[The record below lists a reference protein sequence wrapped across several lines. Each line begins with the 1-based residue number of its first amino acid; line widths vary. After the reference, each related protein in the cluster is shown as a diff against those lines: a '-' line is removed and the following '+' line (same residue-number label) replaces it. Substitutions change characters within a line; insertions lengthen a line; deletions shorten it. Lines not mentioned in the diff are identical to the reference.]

1 MQHSPSESNINVCPL
16 GNAEEETLDY
26 SKVVFGRSLSNKAVN
41 KGGLKRFFEAKW
53 QNNAGVK
60 VEDYN
65 DGIFILTFDRQSV
78 KSRVLRGQPWYFS
91 GNYLVLVDSEGLN
104 QITVE
109 NFKHVPIWVQVFG
122 IPLHRINKSLGMEI
136 ASHLGEFLEFHN
148 KRTFMRIRVLWESSK
163 PLEKGMN
170 FESENGKISMS
181 ISFRYERISKFCYY
195 CGCLDHI
202 DRNCLDLMEKIEEGY
217 NPPMN
222 YDDQIKTAGLEHM
235 IPSIPLAINWHGD
248 INNTSLSRRLLGA
261 TRSHEEDASVS
272 FSEKRV
278 KVNDDGKGFTTNDF
292 MEKGEQSENKRV
304 RGETKGDKEELKA
317 KEFLLSEGDQ
327 GNEEMDFYSGIFQFE
342 NIWIGDEECKSLIKN
357 CWRSEENTPLIST
370 IKNIQQCATNL
381 DTWHQNNSRPAYEV
395 ARVSDIIE
403 SPGKW
408 NNEVVNQYFNVA
420 DAECIL
426 SIPLSLF
433 NHEDSWFWH
442 YTNHGS
448 YSVGSG
454 YNLAM
459 TVDKFQPSS
468 ASDVFSLWWKQF
480 WGLKIP
486 RKILHFAW
494 RGYQEILPTR
504 NGLFRR
510 NIASSTSCQLCGFGG
525 ESNAHAIFWCPVA
538 QGIWN
543 LMEFSFLHEV
553 KEEIDFKN
561 VLLYASEVVDREA
574 FAKFII
580 CSWAIWTERNKI
592 THGQHS
598 LWLSG

>member
-1 MQHSPSESNINVCPL
+1 MLVEQHYLEREGTSLQALLFHES
-16 GNAEEETLDY
+16 LD
-26 SKVVFGRSLSNKAVN
+26 SM
-41 KGGLKRFFEAKW
+41 
-53 QNNAGVK
+53 
-60 VEDYN
+60 VE
-65 DGIFILTFDRQSV
+65 V
-78 KSRVLRGQPWYFS
+78 
-91 GNYLVLVDSEGLN
+91 LN
-104 QITVE
+104 QI
-109 NFKHVPIWVQVFG
+109 PDQMIWA
-122 IPLHRINKSLGMEI
+122 K
-136 ASHLGEFLEFHN
+136 
-148 KRTFMRIRVLWESSK
+148 KK
-163 PLEKGMN
+163 KKKGLFN
-170 FESENGKISMS
+170 E
-181 ISFRYERISKFCYY
+181 
-195 CGCLDHI
+195 DHI
-202 DRNCLDLMEKIEEGY
+202 WCTSNE
-217 NPPMN
+217 
-222 YDDQIKTAGLEHM
+222 
-235 IPSIPLAINWHGD
+235 AI
-248 INNTSLSRRLLGA
+248 
-261 TRSHEEDASVS
+261 
-272 FSEKRV
+272 
-278 KVNDDGKGFTTNDF
+278 
-292 MEKGEQSENKRV
+292 
-304 RGETKGDKEELKA
+304 
-317 KEFLLSEGDQ
+317 
-327 GNEEMDFYSGIFQFE
+327 
-342 NIWIGDEECKSLIKN
+342 
-357 CWRSEENTPLIST
+357 
-370 IKNIQQCATNL
+370 
-381 DTWHQNNSRPAYEV
+381 
-395 ARVSDIIE
+395 
-403 SPGKW
+403 
-408 NNEVVNQYFNVA
+408 
-420 DAECIL
+420 ECIL

-580 CSWAIWTERNKI
+580 CSWAIWNERNKI
-592 THGQHS
+592 THGQQIRQPQFVVEWIS
-598 LWLSG
+598 SYYESILSMKEGPKKSSQANGRNREASAGSSTSAQEQSCIEHHEYSWIRCGGILRR

>member
-91 GNYLVLVDSEGLN
+91 GLN

-136 ASHLGEFLEFHN
+136 ASHLGQFLEFHN

-278 KVNDDGKGFTTNDF
+278 KVNDDGKGYPTNDF

-317 KEFLLSEGDQ
+317 KEFLFMAMKEANEGV
-327 GNEEMDFYSGIFQFE
+327 NVEERGLTQS
-342 NIWIGDEECKSLIKN
+342 IK
-357 CWRSEENTPLIST
+357 
-370 IKNIQQCATNL
+370 
-381 DTWHQNNSRPAYEV
+381 
-395 ARVSDIIE
+395 
-403 SPGKW
+403 
-408 NNEVVNQYFNVA
+408 
-420 DAECIL
+420 
-426 SIPLSLF
+426 LSLF

-504 NGLFRR
+504 TGLFRR

-592 THGQHS
+592 THGQQIRQPQFVVEWIS
-598 LWLSG
+598 SYYESILSMKEGPKKSSQANGRNREASAGSSTSAQEQRLYSKLMVDAAVLSTTSIVGLGAVI